1 MMKLVLFLHLIGAS
15 IWVGGHLY
23 LLLRLMPSFVRHN
36 DVAGF
41 LAFEKSYEPLG
52 VLALVVQVVTGLYMA
67 QRLVAVELWQ
77 VGNYATYLIWAK
89 LGLLLMTVIT
99 ALHARFFV
107 VARLQKG
114 NYTDHTLTV
123 MAIHVALICLYAVV
137 FVLVGVLF
145 RG

>member
-1 MMKLVLFLHLIGAS
+1 MNGWLFVHLLGAS
-15 IWVGGHLY
+15 VWVGGHLY
-23 LLLRLMPSFVRHN
+23 LLLRLMPSFVKHN

-52 VLALVVQVVTGLYMA
+52 LLALMTQVISGLYMA
-67 QRLVAVELWQ
+67 QRLIPLQLW
-77 VGNYATYLIWAK
+77 GEGGYALHLIWTK
-89 LGLLLMTVIT
+89 LALLVLTIIT

-114 NYTDHTLTV
+114 THTRHTLTI